1 MQELGLVP
9 DMFYCMRLLDEEGIC
24 LVPGSG
30 FGQREETY
38 HFRSV
43 WLNSNRVCSNSFCL
57 ERFQS
62 ERSDLEV
69 YGWKSCWNYL
79 SKTASVF
86 PLLSSVAQNTDI
98 L

>member
-30 FGQREETY
+30 FGQREGTY

-43 WLNSNRVCSNSFCL
+43 WLNSHTEYV
-57 ERFQS
+57 QI
-62 ERSDLEV
+62 
-69 YGWKSCWNYL
+69 
-79 SKTASVF
+79 VF
-86 PLLSSVAQNTDI
+86 A
-98 L
+98 